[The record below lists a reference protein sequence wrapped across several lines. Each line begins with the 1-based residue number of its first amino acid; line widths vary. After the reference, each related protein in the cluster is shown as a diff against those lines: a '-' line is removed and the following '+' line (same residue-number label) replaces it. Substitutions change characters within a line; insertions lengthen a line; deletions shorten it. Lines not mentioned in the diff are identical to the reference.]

1 MWVILPEVKPT
12 TVMDPHAPEGAKE
25 IVKVVE
31 SDSSLELCVTI
42 SSFVLCLVL
51 VTGNQAKRLR
61 SEICAKPHCTVLIEA
76 ICFSKFYI
84 F

>member
-25 IVKVVE
+25 IVKVIE

-51 VTGNQAKRLR
+51 ATMGTRLKGWEVR
-61 SEICAKPHCTVLIEA
+61 SVLNLTVQ
-76 ICFSKFYI
+76 S
-84 F
+84 